1 MSNNTLTKKR
11 RVINYLAN
19 GKGLTANE
27 AKARFGVGNLRA
39 TISDIKS
46 QVEAFGNWEIISEST
61 STGMTRYFMEDTH
74 PGDRTYGYDAEG
86 NRYSI

>member
-11 RVINYLAN
+11 RVMNYLAN

-46 QVEAFGNWEIISEST
+46 QVEAFGNWEIVSEST
-61 STGMTRYFMEDTH
+61 STGMTRYFMEDAH

>member
-11 RVINYLAN
+11 RVMNYLAN

-46 QVEAFGNWEIISEST
+46 QVEQYGNWRIVTSET
-61 STGMTRYFMEDTH
+61 STGKTRYGMKRVVLVDPTFDSVELNEM
-74 PGDRTYGYDAEG
+74 AMA
-86 NRYSI
+86 